1 MSSKE
6 KETKEIKVILLGDS
20 GVGKSSII
28 NRYINNEFNEHS
40 ESTLGSNF
48 CVQEIIKENI
58 MYRLNIWDTSGQER
72 YHSITNLF
80 LKGSNIIILV
90 YAIDSRSSFEGLEYW
105 YKTINEYLSG
115 ENHILAIVGNK
126 SDLLDDE
133 VVSEEE
139 GKKFAKEKNAIFKL
153 VSAKSFPEGI
163 FQLFQ
168 TVLDELL
175 KKNYIDLTVQSIVIK
190 KRTTR
195 IKKKKKCC

>member
-1 MSSKE
+1 MSSRE
-6 KETKEIKVILLGDS
+6 KETKEIKVILLGES

-28 NRYINNEFNEHS
+28 SRYINNEFTEHS
-40 ESTLGSNF
+40 QSTLGSNF
-48 CVQEIIKENI
+48 YVKEINKENTI
-58 MYRLNIWDTSGQER
+58 YKLNIWDTSGQER

-80 LKGSNIIILV
+80 LKGSSIIILV
-90 YAIDSRSSFEGLEYW
+90 YAINSRSSFKGLEYW
-105 YKTINEYLSG
+105 YNTINEYLSG

-133 VVSEEE
+133 VISEEE
-139 GKKFAKEKNAIFKL
+139 GKKYAKEKNAIFKL

-168 TVLDELL
+168 TVFDELL
-175 KKNYIDLTVQSIVIK
+175 KNNYDLTVQSIAIT
-190 KRTTR
+190 KRNPR